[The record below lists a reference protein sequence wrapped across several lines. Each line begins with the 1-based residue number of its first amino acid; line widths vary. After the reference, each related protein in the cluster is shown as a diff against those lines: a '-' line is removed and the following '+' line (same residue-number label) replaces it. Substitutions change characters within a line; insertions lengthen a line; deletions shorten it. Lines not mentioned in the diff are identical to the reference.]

1 MMSLREEGHEVTE
14 CYCFKEEHREYEM
27 RREYEKQE
35 RGVLVLSWA
44 KPTLDVL
51 SRLLP
56 TAHNA
61 QPTTALKGVKKI
73 EEMFDEQGKIED
85 SIVHLIGDYK
95 LVLIHSSLSSM
106 SFVQGGAE
114 SVVDALKSLQKEG
127 LLL

>member
-1 MMSLREEGHEVTE
+1 MTE

-44 KPTLDVL
+44 KRTLDVL

-85 SIVHLIGDYK
+85 SIVHLIGDSK